1 MLEAAQMSGA
11 QDHAMG
17 MATLVHHIFLTS
29 VGAMQLS
36 S

>member
-1 MLEAAQMSGA
+1 MLEAAQVSGA

-17 MATLVHHIFLTS
+17 MATQVDHIFLAS